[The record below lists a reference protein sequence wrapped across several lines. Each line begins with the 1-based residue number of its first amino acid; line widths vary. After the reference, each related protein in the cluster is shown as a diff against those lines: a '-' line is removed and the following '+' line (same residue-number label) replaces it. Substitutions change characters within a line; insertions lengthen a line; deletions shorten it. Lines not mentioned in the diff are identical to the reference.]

1 MDTIPHILDKGQIYK
16 QNADKIEIITDKH
29 TLVIGLRNDRKFIIT
44 ELVDRRNKKRLEA
57 MQTGVGEGF
66 TDEPLT

>member
-1 MDTIPHILDKGQIYK
+1 MRI
-16 QNADKIEIITDKH
+16 NIEIITDKY
-29 TLVIGLRNDRKFIIT
+29 TLVVGLRNDRKLIIT

-57 MQTGVGEGF
+57 MQTGVGDSF